1 MKKSSESRFVLTN
14 NSGITLIALVITII
28 VMLILVAVTIS
39 IAVNGGL
46 FDYAGNAVKET
57 EKEKQKELELA
68 NLAPGMST
76 DDLIAKYTGGAGGS
90 GFRTKNEEYVDK
102 NGAKA
107 IIPKGFKLLDIEDEV
122 SKGIVIE
129 DDKGNQFVW
138 IPVEDGVLN
147 VENWNGSTT
156 FSDSEYHESLDSNLA
171 SSVSQY
177 KGFYI
182 GRYEAGSITER
193 TSSSDATT
201 KAVVQKGAYPYNYV
215 SWEDDNTN
223 SLKGAVTL
231 CSEMY
236 TDSNKYG
243 VTSTL
248 CYGVQWDEMLRFIAD
263 EAHNVTNSKTWGN
276 YNDNTFTFTG
286 KYAVLDTSNYLNH
299 ILGAF
304 SANEATTNKPEN
316 NSWLL
321 TTGACETNKAKNIY
335 DVAGNVYEWTMEA
348 YSSDDRVYRGGL
360 YSVLGY
366 YTPASYRAHVNPG
379 SNNWPNR
386 FSSHTLYKVSLN
398 ANSDKVITCCSL
410 WHGRKLNT
418 GCSRSLLREKGQ
430 NIK

>member
-76 DDLIAKYTGGAGGS
+76 DELIAKFTEAGGN
-90 GFRTKNEEYVDK
+90 GFCTKNEEYVDK

-138 IPVEDGVLN
+138 IPVNYTATGTTDGNGLDAGFKVLFYRSDWNNNARTGILGEPYKED
-147 VENWNGSTT
+147 
-156 FSDSEYHESLDSNLA
+156 A
-171 SSVSQY
+171 SIDPTGKYNEMMLSVQEH

-248 CYGVQWDEMLRFIAD
+248 CYGVQWDEMLDFIKD
-263 EAHNVTNSKTWGN
+263 TNNVSNSSTWGN
-276 YNDNTFTFTG
+276 YKDHTFTFTG
-286 KYAVLDTSNYLNH
+286 KYAVLDETDYINF
-299 ILGAF
+299 ILEAF
-304 SANEATTNKPEN
+304 TANEATTNKPESK
-316 NSWLL
+316 SWLL

-335 DVAGNVYEWTMEA
+335 DVAGNLYEWTMEA
-348 YSSDDRVYRGGL
+348 YTSDSSDHRVYRGSLFSLRGSN
-360 YSVLGY
+360 Y
-366 YTPASYRAHVNPG
+366 PASYRDHVNPG
-379 SNNWPNR
+379 SNNWANR
-386 FSSHTLYKVSLN
+386 FSPCTLYK
-398 ANSDKVITCCSL
+398 
-410 WHGRKLNT
+410 R
-418 GCSRSLLREKGQ
+418 
-430 NIK
+430 